1 MAGRVRFSLL
11 GCMLILLTLVGWGL
25 LIAFKIYRI
34 PTGGMDPAIQVGDRV
49 VARKWVQ
56 PKRGDIIVFDYP
68 PQPNTQFIKRLVALP
83 GETVE
88 IRDKQLFINGK
99 KMDEIYAWHADA
111 QTFARD
117 PKLPEPYRSRDQ
129 FGPAVVPANAFFV
142 LGDNRDRS
150 SDSRYWGTV
159 ARGQVRG
166 VVVLIISP
174 RGVITP

>member
-11 GCMLILLTLVGWGL
+11 GCMLILLTLVGWGV

-68 PQPNTQFIKRLVALP
+68 PQSNTQFIKRLVALP

-88 IRDKQLFINGK
+88 IRDKQLFVNGK
-99 KMDEIYAWHADA
+99 KMDEIYAWHDDA
-111 QTFARD
+111 QTFAGD

-129 FGPAVVPANAFFV
+129 FGPALVPANSFFV

-150 SDSRYWGTV
+150 SDSRYWGTIS
-159 ARGQVRG
+159 RDHLRG